1 MDPRTRY
8 DEQYTRES
16 LRNDRLMREN
26 EALRN
31 RQIYRDNASASSGF
45 LIGILIAAIAALGF
59 GAFYFF
65 GRTETQ
71 EAAPQNTVPEIN
83 VDVPSPPHVQV
94 PNVEAPD
101 VNIQLP
107 EAPTGDAGATGGT
120 TEGAG
125 AGEGL
130 QIPGTGGAGSTDAGS
145 TGGSAQQ

>member
-8 DEQYTRES
+8 DEQYTQES

-31 RQIYRDNASASSGF
+31 RQIYRDNTDASSGF
-45 LIGILIAAIAALGF
+45 LLGVLIAAIAALGF

-71 EAAPQNTVPEIN
+71 EAAPQQNTVPEIN
-83 VDVPSPPHVQV
+83 VDVPSPPPVQA

-107 EAPTGDAGATGGT
+107 EVPAGDAGSTGGAS
-120 TEGAG
+120 EGAG

-145 TGGSAQQ
+145 TEGSTQ